1 MIEYLRV
8 LGVVLLMVLV
18 GRLQAQCVV
27 INEVLVNAAGNC
39 DGSCVP
45 STAEWLELHN
55 TCADPVNVG
64 CYFITDGD
72 FSVTLPSNTTIPGN
86 GFLVIGS
93 VNSNADVDI
102 NLAFCN
108 CTSGADGEIGIFT
121 NGNEQIA
128 LVNPVGQ
135 IIDGI
140 YWGAGQFS
148 QTPSFTTD
156 ALFGCSSQTVALS
169 ASNPVFTQVP
179 TADDG
184 QTIYRSCEDPSVW
197 LADGANYT
205 PGAPNGEEGA
215 GNLTITSSDNN
226 PCAGESVTLTVL
238 GTTQSVAWNTGSNA
252 QSITVSQAGT
262 YTVTA
267 DEIVGCGSSASITV
281 NFQAGPTVD
290 AGQGGLADCENGL
303 LLQGATNAD
312 SYFWEPTTG
321 LSDPVSLSPV
331 ASPVVPTN
339 YTLHAI
345 TDDCESTSTIT
356 VIPECGNLKVPN
368 VFTPNNDGIN
378 DVFRPEGKGIAD
390 YSLQV
395 FNRWGILV
403 FESTQYNNGW
413 NGKVNNE
420 PAPAGTYYFLL
431 MANDASGQSL
441 VGAEV
446 MEGEVTLIR

>member
-1 MIEYLRV
+1 MFEYWRV
-8 LGVVLLMVLV
+8 LVVVLLMVLV
-18 GRLQAQCVV
+18 GRLQAQCVI
-27 INEVLVNAAGNC
+27 INEVLVNAAGDC

-93 VNSNADVDI
+93 VNSSADVDI

-121 NGNEQIA
+121 NGNEQLA
-128 LVNPVGQ
+128 LVNSAGQ

-169 ASNPVFTQVP
+169 ASNPVFNQVP

-215 GNLTITSSDNN
+215 GNLIITSSDNN

-238 GTTQSVAWNTGSNA
+238 GTTQSVAWNTGISA
-252 QSITVSQAGT
+252 QSITVTQAGT

-267 DEIVGCGSSASITV
+267 DELIGCGSSASITV

-303 LLQGATNAD
+303 LLQGTTNAD

-321 LSDPVSLSPV
+321 LSDPASLSPV
-331 ASPVVPTN
+331 ASPVIPIN

-345 TDDCESTSTIT
+345 TDNCESTSTIT

-378 DVFRPEGKGIAD
+378 DVFRPEGKGVAD

-395 FNRWGILV
+395 FNRWGILI

-420 PAPAGTYYFLL
+420 PAPEGTYYFLL
-431 MANDASGQSL
+431 IAKDASGQSL

>member
-1 MIEYLRV
+1 MIKYLRV

-55 TCADPVNVG
+55 TCSDPVNVG

-121 NGNEQIA
+121 NSNEQLA
-128 LVNPVGQ
+128 LVNPSGQ

-169 ASNPVFTQVP
+169 ASNLVFSQVP
-179 TADDG
+179 TAGDG

-205 PGAPNGEEGA
+205 PGAPNGEDGA
-215 GNLTITSSDNN
+215 GNLIITSSDNN
-226 PCAGESVTLTVL
+226 PCTGESVTLTVL
-238 GTTQSVAWNTGSNA
+238 GTTQIVAWNTGSNE
-252 QSITVSQAGT
+252 QSITVTQAGT

-303 LLQGATNAD
+303 LLQGTTNAD
-312 SYFWEPTTG
+312 SYFWEPTRG

-413 NGKVNNE
+413 NGKVSNE
-420 PAPAGTYYFLL
+420 PAPEGTYYFLL
-431 MANDASGQSL
+431 IAKDASGQSI